1 MPYCRECGNEVA
13 EHANFCR
20 SCGATI
26 GASPTESQAPPAQ
39 GERPVQSTTPEPT
52 PGRGETE
59 APGTGP
65 GPAPTEQ
72 SIPPSLAQGG
82 PPPAGQAF
90 IQKATA
96 AIPAGCRDTL
106 LKRIGLGCGGLFFI
120 MMIIGVIVSAIGGD
134 MIGESGAST
143 PTPKQMAEPT
153 GEPAA
158 TPTPGLAYPPC
169 KAPEEVAYLET
180 QQELIS
186 QGRSRISDLDE
197 VGNTALVRQADL
209 THTYVRNLLKEK
221 GDAVKKSG
229 DDLKNYRDV
238 PETMKEL
245 DSTMDDLGKA
255 MNDYQNNLRKS
266 LDALGKDNIIM
277 MSDFTDKG
285 AKAQAEIK
293 TLRSDIREEIK
304 ALYSNS
310 AEEAPEEV
318 QTESSTGK

>member
-1 MPYCRECGNEVA
+1 
-13 EHANFCR
+13 
-20 SCGATI
+20 
-26 GASPTESQAPPAQ
+26 
-39 GERPVQSTTPEPT
+39 
-52 PGRGETE
+52 
-59 APGTGP
+59 
-65 GPAPTEQ
+65 
-72 SIPPSLAQGG
+72 
-82 PPPAGQAF
+82 
-90 IQKATA
+90 
-96 AIPAGCRDTL
+96 
-106 LKRIGLGCGGLFFI
+106 

-158 TPTPGLAYPPC
+158 TPTPGSAYPPC

-304 ALYSNS
+304 ALCSNS